1 MDETILCQNI
11 RDEEGEIL
19 PNFELFP
26 EFNFDVQPE
35 IATNDLNEEQQLAE
49 IANFIEENANEN
61 TVKKTKSDLI
71 VFNRWLKSTKETR
84 SLEDIPHERLD
95 ILLCLFF
102 KNVHKMDG
110 DEYEPQTLTSFQRSF
125 ERHLR
130 KMGKSYSILDGP
142 EWSLG
147 EKTKKSVPT
156 R

>member
-1 MDETILCQNI
+1 MDDAILYQNI

-19 PNFELFP
+19 PNFDLFP
-26 EFNFDVQPE
+26 EFSFDVQPE
-35 IATNDLNEEQQLAE
+35 TATNDLDEEQQLAE

-61 TVKKTKSDLI
+61 TVKKTKSDLS

-102 KNVHKMDG
+102 KNVRKMDG

-142 EWSLG
+142 EF
-147 EKTKKSVPT
+147 KKSREVLESK
-156 R
+156 